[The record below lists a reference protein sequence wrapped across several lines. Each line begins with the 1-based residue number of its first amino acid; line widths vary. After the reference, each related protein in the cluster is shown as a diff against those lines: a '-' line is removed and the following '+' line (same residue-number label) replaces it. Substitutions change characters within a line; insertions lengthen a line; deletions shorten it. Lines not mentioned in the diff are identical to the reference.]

1 MSEEQPG
8 QKRGLSGAMKTGGQM
23 LRNGLNRLRRSPDE
37 LLAHLDA
44 KAKKAVDRMRSRRR
58 WEA

>member
-1 MSEEQPG
+1 MAEEQPAV
-8 QKRGLSGAMKTGGQM
+8 KSLSNAVKNSGQM

>member
-1 MSEEQPG
+1 MAEEQPAV
-8 QKRGLSGAMKTGGQM
+8 KSLSNAVKNSSQM

-44 KAKKAVDRMRSRRR
+44 KAKKAMERLRTRRR

>member
-1 MSEEQPG
+1 MAEDQPAAKSLG
-8 QKRGLSGAMKTGGQM
+8 GAMKNGGQM

-44 KAKKAVDRMRSRRR
+44 KAKKAMDRLRSRRR

>member
-1 MSEEQPG
+1 MAEEQPAV
-8 QKRGLSGAMKTGGQM
+8 KSLSNAVKNSGQM

-44 KAKKAVDRMRSRRR
+44 KAKKAMERLRTRRR

>member
-1 MSEEQPG
+1 MAEEQPAA
-8 QKRGLSGAMKTGGQM
+8 KSLSSAVKNSSQM

-44 KAKKAVDRMRSRRR
+44 KAKKAMERLRARRR

>member
-8 QKRGLSGAMKTGGQM
+8 QKRGLSGAMKNSSQM

-44 KAKKAVDRMRSRRR
+44 KARKAMERLRTRRR

>member
-8 QKRGLSGAMKTGGQM
+8 QQRGLSGAMKTGGQM

>member
-8 QKRGLSGAMKTGGQM
+8 QKRGLSGAMKNGGQM

-44 KAKKAVDRMRSRRR
+44 KAKKAMERLRTRRR

>member
-8 QKRGLSGAMKTGGQM
+8 QKRGLSGAVKSGGQM
-23 LRNGLNRLRRSPDE
+23 LRNGLSRLRRSPDE

-44 KAKKAVDRMRSRRR
+44 KARKAMDRLRARPRR
-58 WEA
+58 EV